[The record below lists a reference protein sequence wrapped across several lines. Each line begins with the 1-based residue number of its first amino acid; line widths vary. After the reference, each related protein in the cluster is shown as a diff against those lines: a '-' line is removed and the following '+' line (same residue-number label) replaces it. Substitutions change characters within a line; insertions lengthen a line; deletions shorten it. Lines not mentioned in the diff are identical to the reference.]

1 MKKPAGEAMA
11 AKDSDEPKS
20 AAGGLTT
27 KKLILIVGVALAVL
41 LAGIGTAVF
50 VVSKRAAAE
59 AAAEADSD
67 EDQAAAEAARR
78 KAERAKRPPV
88 FVPLD
93 PFVVNLTD
101 REQDRYAQIGI
112 ILEIDDAKFGDQ
124 LKTYMPAIR
133 NGILMILAHKSS
145 LELLQREGK
154 EVLAEEIMQE
164 AVRPMALE
172 EEADNPIRAVHYSSF
187 IIQ

>member
-1 MKKPAGEAMA
+1 MA

-41 LAGIGTAVF
+41 LAGIGAAAL

-59 AAAEADSD
+59 AAADGDSD
-67 EDQAAAEAARR
+67 EDHASSKSARR
-78 KAERAKRPPV
+78 KADKSGNPPV

-124 LKTYMPAIR
+124 LKTFMPAIR

-145 LELLQREGK
+145 QELLQREGK
-154 EVLAEEIMQE
+154 EMLAEEIMQE
-164 AVRPMALE
+164 AVRPMGIE
-172 EEADNPIRAVHYSSF
+172 EDDNPIRAVHYSSF

>member
-20 AAGGLTT
+20 AGSGLTT
-27 KKLILIVGVALAVL
+27 KKLILIIGLALAVL
-41 LAGIGTAVF
+41 LAGIGAAVA
-50 VVSKRAAAE
+50 VVSKRT
-59 AAAEADSD
+59 AAEADAESD
-67 EDQAAAEAARR
+67 EDRGAAKAARR
-78 KAERAKRPPV
+78 KADRDHNPPV

-124 LKTYMPAIR
+124 LKTFMPAIR

-145 LELLQREGK
+145 QELLQREGK
-154 EVLAEEIMQE
+154 EVLAGEIMQE
-164 AVRPMALE
+164 AVRPMGIE
-172 EEADNPIRAVHYSSF
+172 EDDNPIRAVHYSSF